1 MCFKVSRHHS
11 LLSCAMNY
19 LVKSLLLSSFFSI
32 RQTLCFH
39 KGTSKPKSESSSK
52 DRIDLSSV
60 LSIGTKVPDKLTK
73 ALDSKSAARVCMNIE
88 YKVIK
93 KGFRKSHEKLN
104 EIELLLAKGASR
116 GDEVTVADEQHRDNW
131 VAALQQLVAQQKQES
146 DTQSHASH
154 DTEKG
159 IEVGMQVEARFGGK
173 GDWAK
178 AKVRKKYPGKGG
190 KAAYDLKYADGR
202 SVSEL
207 TETLFCKTT

>member
-1 MCFKVSRHHS
+1 
-11 LLSCAMNY
+11 
-19 LVKSLLLSSFFSI
+19 
-32 RQTLCFH
+32 
-39 KGTSKPKSESSSK
+39 
-52 DRIDLSSV
+52 
-60 LSIGTKVPDKLTK
+60 
-73 ALDSKSAARVCMNIE
+73 MNIE

-207 TETLFCKTT
+207 TETLFCKTTWLRFHSDKAETLSEHIWAKHNTNPHSKFGRICIRVRLH